1 MAVFLLQEDEMKLAD
16 FSQSLSFD
24 DVLLL
29 PNYSTVHPEKLDLRA
44 KLSKNIILNIPLLA
58 SPMDTVTEFK
68 LAINLAQLGGIGI
81 IHRNLIVSEQVA
93 QVNQVHQVKKL
104 RKTAAKNKKGQLL
117 VGAAVGVGA
126 DLHQR
131 LQALVKA
138 GVDVVVLDSA
148 HGHCKYIID
157 NTAEIRQ
164 KYPHLEL
171 IAGNVGTGEGALAL
185 IQAGASA
192 LRVGL
197 GPGSICTTRII
208 SGVGVPQMT
217 AIYDCV
223 RVAKSYE
230 VPVIADGGIKYS
242 GDITKALAAGASTAM
257 MGSIFAQTLEAPGKV
272 VSIKGE
278 QYKTYRGM
286 GSVAAMKKG
295 SADRYGQS
303 VRAVAGKFVAEGV
316 EGLVKC
322 KGKLEDLVFQLIG
335 GIRAGMVYIGAS
347 SVEQISQKARFVRI
361 SPAGLAESHPH
372 NVVITN
378 GGKNYECR

>member
-1 MAVFLLQEDEMKLAD
+1 MKLAD
-16 FSQSLSFD
+16 FSESLSFD

-29 PNYSTVHPEKLDLRA
+29 PNYSTAHPEKLDLRA
-44 KLSKNIILNIPLLA
+44 KLTQNIILNIPLVA
-58 SPMDTVTEFK
+58 SPMDTVTESK
-68 LAINLAQLGGIGI
+68 LAVTLAQLGGIGI
-81 IHRNLIVSEQVA
+81 IHRNLTIKEQVA
-93 QVNQVHQVKKL
+93 QVKKVHQVKKCK
-104 RKTAAKNKKGQLL
+104 KTAAKNKKGQLL
-117 VGAAVGVGA
+117 VGAAVGVGF

-131 LQALVKA
+131 LGALVKA

-157 NTAEIRQ
+157 STAEIRQ
-164 KYPHLEL
+164 KYPQLEL

-185 IQAGASA
+185 IKAGASA
-192 LRVGL
+192 VRVGL

-223 RVAKSYE
+223 QVAKSYDI
-230 VPVIADGGIKYS
+230 PVIADGGIKYS
-242 GDITKALAAGASTAM
+242 GDISKALAAGASTAM

-272 VSIKGE
+272 VTIKGD
-278 QYKTYRGM
+278 QYKAYRGM

-303 VRAVAGKFVAEGV
+303 IRAVAGKFVAEGV

-322 KGKLEDLVFQLIG
+322 KGKLKDLVFQLIG
-335 GIRAGMVYIGAS
+335 GVKAGMVYIGAHNI
-347 SVEQISQKARFVRI
+347 EQMAQKARFVRI

-372 NVVITN
+372 SVVITN
-378 GGKNYECR
+378 GGKNYECK